1 MGDCPTLRPG
11 PEPHDVQPER
21 SVRLPL
27 NVSESRETGTGRF
40 LSTYAGAGVHHI
52 AMATADIVRTLTILM
67 ARGARML
74 PIPANYYDDLAA
86 KWGLGDARI
95 AELRALNLL
104 YDCDEAG
111 EFLHAY
117 TETFEDRFFF
127 EIVQRIGGYQQ
138 YGAVNAA
145 VRMAAQAQRHLSL
158 RLSGLLT

>member
-1 MGDCPTLRPG
+1 M
-11 PEPHDVQPER
+11 
-21 SVRLPL
+21 RLPL
-27 NVSESRETGTGRF
+27 EHLGKPRDRHRPFPHHVCRRGRAAYRDGDGRYRPA
-40 LSTYAGAGVHHI
+40 LWRI
-52 AMATADIVRTLTILM
+52 LT
-67 ARGARML
+67 ARGARIL
-74 PIPANYYDDLAA
+74 PIPANYYDDLEA

-117 TETFEDRFFF
+117 TETFDDRFFF